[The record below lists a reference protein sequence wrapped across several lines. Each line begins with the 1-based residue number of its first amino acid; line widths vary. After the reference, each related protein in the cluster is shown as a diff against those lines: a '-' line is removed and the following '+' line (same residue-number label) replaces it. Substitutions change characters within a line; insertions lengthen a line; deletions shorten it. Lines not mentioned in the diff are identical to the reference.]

1 VSIDFEKL
9 LNPEQVQAVTHRG
22 GPQLV
27 LAGAGTGKTRVITY
41 RVAWLIQ
48 ECKID
53 PWTIAAVTFTN
64 KAAAEMKERIE
75 DLLDTR
81 PLASFVGTFHRCALR
96 LLRIHGE
103 RIGLDKS
110 FAIFDSS
117 DQLSL
122 VKKALKAEKLD
133 DKSFRP
139 RSVLAAI
146 SGAKNRLLTP
156 SQFEREADDFFSR
169 KVAPVYRRYQRLLRE
184 SSAVDF
190 DDMIGMAVS
199 LLENHQDVRA
209 TVRRRSRFLLVDEFQ
224 DTNHAQLRLIH
235 QLAGG
240 DGQLTA
246 VGDEDQGIY
255 RWRGAELENILEFER
270 TFPGARVYKL
280 ERNYRSTQNILDA
293 AGAMV
298 ANNEGRRGKSLWTE
312 AGAGDKVVLYRGH
325 DERDEARW
333 VTNLLRGY
341 EGKYRLGDMAV
352 LVRTNAQTRSFE
364 EELLRQGLPYLLV
377 GAVRFYERAEI
388 KDLVA
393 YLRFLRN
400 PRDAASLGRI
410 LNQPP
415 RGIGKTTR
423 DQLQELADQAGRSL
437 WETLEDG
444 DLSAIAARGA
454 KALERFRDTM
464 APLIA
469 EARELPLPTLL
480 ERLIEATSYTSLYD
494 EHDEDERGKL
504 ENVGE
509 LVSAVQEFATS
520 QSLTA
525 AEEDPLTAFLDH
537 VSLVADVDALGSRG
551 GVPLMTLHS
560 AKGLE
565 FKVVVVAGL
574 EEKLLPHFN
583 AFQPEAVEEERRLLY
598 VGMTRARRQLF
609 LTTCSRRMVAGSYQD
624 QEESRFLSEIPEQ
637 YLTVEESPQL
647 FRSASPGR
655 STSWGSSTS
664 WDRSPSRGPSRQSPA
679 AAKSPADNVFS
690 FFGRGAPAS
699 GSQRV
704 VEVDEEASPAV
715 ERRGSSQGSGSGQGG
730 GLSKGTWVRHATLG
744 RGRILSI
751 EGSGE
756 DKRLI
761 VYFQGQGRRKLVA
774 KYAKLEIC

>member
-1 VSIDFEKL
+1 MSIDFESL
-9 LNPEQVQAVTHRG
+9 LNPEQLRAVTHRG

-27 LAGAGTGKTRVITY
+27 IAGAGTGKTRVITY
-41 RVAWLIQ
+41 RVAWLVRDQ
-48 ECKID
+48 GID
-53 PWTIAAVTFTN
+53 PRAITAVTFTN

-75 DLLDTR
+75 SLLDEDQLDTR
-81 PLASFVGTFHRCALR
+81 PLESFVGTFHRCALR
-96 LLRIHGE
+96 LLRIYGD
-103 RIGLDKS
+103 RIGLDKN

-117 DQLSL
+117 DQLSVL
-122 VKKALKAEKLD
+122 KKALKTEQLD

-146 SGAKNRLLTP
+146 SGAKNRLLSP
-156 SQFEREADDFFSR
+156 SQFEREADDFFNR

-190 DDMIGMAVS
+190 DDMIGMAVA
-199 LLENHQDVRA
+199 LLEKHQDVRA
-209 TVRRRSRFLLVDEFQ
+209 KVRRRSRFLLVDEFQ
-224 DTNHAQLRLIH
+224 DTNHAQMRFID
-235 QLAGG
+235 QLCGG
-240 DGQLTA
+240 DGHLTA

-255 RWRGAELENILEFER
+255 RWRGAELDNILGFER
-270 TFPGARVYKL
+270 TFSGAEVYKL

-293 AGAMV
+293 SGAMV
-298 ANNEGRRGKSLWTE
+298 ANNEGRRGKNLWTE
-312 AGAGDKVVLYRGH
+312 AGAGDKVTLYRGH

-333 VTNLLRGY
+333 VTNLLRGF

-388 KDLVA
+388 KDVLA

-400 PRDAASLGRI
+400 PRDETSLGRI

-423 DQLQELADQAGRSL
+423 EQLQSLATAAGRSL
-437 WETLEDG
+437 WEQLDEG
-444 DLSAIAARGA
+444 DLSTIPARGA
-454 KALERFRDTM
+454 KALKRFRNTM
-464 APLIA
+464 APLVE
-469 EARELPLPTLL
+469 EAPELPLPTLL
-480 ERLIEATSYTSLYD
+480 ERLLEVTAYKSLYD
-494 EHDEDERGKL
+494 EHDEDERAKL
-504 ENVGE
+504 ENVQE
-509 LVSAVQEFATS
+509 LESAVQEFAAS
-520 QSLTA
+520 QSLTSPDD
-525 AEEDPLTAFLDH
+525 DPLTAFLDH
-537 VSLVADVDALGSRG
+537 VSLVSDIDALGSRG

-598 VGMTRARRQLF
+598 VGMTRARRRLF
-609 LTTCSRRMVAGSYQD
+609 LTTCSRRMVAGTYQD
-624 QEESRFLSEIPEQ
+624 QEESRFLSEIPER
-637 YLTVEESPQL
+637 YLEVEESSQL
-647 FRSASPGR
+647 FRSSSSHR
-655 STSWGSSTS
+655 SQSWS
-664 WDRSPSRGPSRQSPA
+664 SPSRGPSRSGGYE
-679 AAKSPADNVFS
+679 KSKSDNVFA
-690 FFGRGAPAS
+690 FFGRDAPAS
-699 GSQRV
+699 ASENAARV
-704 VEVDEEASPAV
+704 GVGAEGPSATATP
-715 ERRGSSQGSGSGQGG
+715 RGASQGAGKSK

-751 EGSGE
+751 EGSGD
-756 DKRLI
+756 DKRFI